1 MCVVYIAGVFTCV
14 LGRYRSIRERLHSL
28 HLNQLSICFIC
39 WPLRMHIVYYMVIL
53 LLVYCC
59 SPFRYLVMCF
69 PWFVVHWQ
77 SVCCYQRHTSP
88 QPKTN
93 SLLEHNIFYGISSW
107 CKPLWI
113 LQCFYSAWEGGAKR
127 CDVFCYFA
135 FAGFKPIEIRVC
147 LLLLLL
153 PQHYFV

>member
-1 MCVVYIAGVFTCV
+1 MYIAVFTCV
-14 LGRYRSIRERLHSL
+14 LGRYRSIREWLRSL
-28 HLNQLSICFIC
+28 HLSQLSICFIC
-39 WPLRMHIVYYMVIL
+39 WPLRMLIVYYMVIL

-77 SVCCYQRHTSP
+77 SVCCYQRHTSL
-88 QPKTN
+88 QPKQIAY
-93 SLLEHNIFYGISSW
+93 SSKIFSMVYRVDANHY
-107 CKPLWI
+107 K
-113 LQCFYSAWEGGAKR
+113 FYNVFIWREKVAQN

-153 PQHYFV
+153 PQHYFVWLEAE